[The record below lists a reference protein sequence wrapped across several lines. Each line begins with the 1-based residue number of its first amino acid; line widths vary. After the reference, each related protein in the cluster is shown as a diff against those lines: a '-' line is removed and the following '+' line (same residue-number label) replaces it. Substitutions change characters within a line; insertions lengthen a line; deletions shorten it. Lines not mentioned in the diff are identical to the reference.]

1 MVKSEKLTM
10 EIYQIKYFL
19 AVAKHNNFTHAATA
33 CNVSQ
38 PALTRAI
45 QRLEHLMGGS
55 LFQRNAR
62 HTSLTP
68 LGKTILPFLQ
78 NMIEFADTAIREA
91 KKQTLFRSVSL
102 SIGIANTIGPQHLVN
117 LLKQLTVMS
126 PKLEIKIL
134 HGSSRE
140 IQDLLFSG
148 EIEVGIAA
156 MRDIPEQIK
165 AEPLFEEFYHVA
177 FQKGHRFE
185 KFDTVSFQ
193 DLAKENFIERLN
205 CEYLDT
211 ITSCLQKYT
220 DEPLICYRS
229 QDESLIQEV
238 VAEGVGCAIV
248 PKSLVSNSNIVLRPL
263 SNPSIQRSVSAITM
277 RGIRH
282 SDIQRKFLNLCV
294 TRARLQNDGV
304 VDNILS
310 TADESA

>member
-10 EIYQIKYFL
+10 EFYQIKYFL

-55 LFQRNAR
+55 LFQRDAR

-68 LGKTILPFLQ
+68 LGKIILPFLQ
-78 NMIEFADTAIREA
+78 SMVEFADTAMREA

-102 SIGIANTIGPQHLVN
+102 SIGIARTIGPQYLAT
-117 LLKQLTVMS
+117 LLRQLTIMS

-134 HGSSRE
+134 HGTSRE

-148 EIEVGIAA
+148 EIEIGIAA

-165 AEPLFEEFYHVA
+165 AESLFDEYYYVA
-177 FQKGHRFE
+177 FPRGHRFE
-185 KFDTVSFQ
+185 KFETVSFQ
-193 DLAKENFIERLN
+193 DLVDENLIERLN
-205 CEYLDT
+205 CEYLDAINLALMKHT
-211 ITSCLQKYT
+211 QQ
-220 DEPLICYRS
+220 PLICYRS
-229 QDESLIQEV
+229 QDEGLIQEI
-238 VAEGVGCAIV
+238 VADGVGCSIV
-248 PKSLVSNSNIVLRPL
+248 PKSLVSNPNIQLRPL
-263 SNPSIQRSVSAITM
+263 ANPTFQRSVSAITI

-282 SDIQRKFLNLCV
+282 SEIQRKFLNLCI
-294 TRARLQNDGV
+294 TKARMQNEGTLETMLLGAGSE
-304 VDNILS
+304 I
-310 TADESA
+310 

>member
-10 EIYQIKYFL
+10 EFYQIKYFL

-45 QRLEHLMGGS
+45 QRLEHLMGGA

-78 NMIEFADTAIREA
+78 SMIEFADTAIREA
-91 KKQTLFRSVSL
+91 KKQTIFRSASL
-102 SIGIANTIGPQHLVN
+102 SVGIANTIGPQHLVN
-117 LLKQLTVMS
+117 LLRQLTIIS

-140 IQDLLFSG
+140 MQDLLFSG
-148 EIEVGIAA
+148 EIEVGIAV

-165 AEPLFEEFYHVA
+165 AEPLFEELYQVA
-177 FQKGHRFE
+177 FRKGHRFE
-185 KFDTVSFQ
+185 KFETISLQ
-193 DLAKENFIERLN
+193 DLAEENLIERLN
-205 CEYLDT
+205 CEYLDM
-211 ITSCLQKYT
+211 INAGLLQYT
-220 DEPLICYRS
+220 KQPLICYRS
-229 QDESLIQEV
+229 QDESLSQEI
-238 VAEGVGCAIV
+238 VAEGVGCAII
-248 PKSLVSNSNIVLRPL
+248 PKSLVSNPNIMLRPL
-263 SNPSIQRSVSAITM
+263 THPTMQRSVSAITM

-282 SDIQRKFLNLCV
+282 SEIQRKFLNLCV
-294 TRARLQNDGV
+294 TKARLQNEGAVEPVLLAMD
-304 VDNILS
+304 
-310 TADESA
+310 

>member
-1 MVKSEKLTM
+1 MVKSEKLSM

-45 QRLEHLMGGS
+45 QRLEHLMGGA

-62 HTSLTP
+62 HTSLTA

-78 NMIEFADTAIREA
+78 SMIEFADTAIQEA
-91 KKQTLFRSVSL
+91 KKQTIFRSLSL
-102 SIGIANTIGPQHLVN
+102 SIGIANTIGPQHLIN
-117 LLKQLTVMS
+117 LLRQLTVIS

-134 HGSSRE
+134 HGNSRE

-165 AEPLFEEFYHVA
+165 AESLFEELYHVA
-177 FQKGHRFE
+177 FRKGHRFE
-185 KFDTVSFQ
+185 NFECISFQ
-193 DLAKENFIERLN
+193 DLAEENLIERLN

-211 ITSCLQKYT
+211 INAGLLQYMKQS
-220 DEPLICYRS
+220 LICYRS
-229 QDESLIQEV
+229 QDESLIQEI
-238 VAEGVGCAIV
+238 VAEGIGCAIM
-248 PKSLVSNSNIVLRPL
+248 PKSLVSNPAILLRPL
-263 SNPSIQRSVSAITM
+263 SNPAIQRSVSAITM

-282 SDIQRKFLNLCV
+282 SEIQRKFLNLCV
-294 TRARLQNDGV
+294 TKARLQNDGAV
-304 VDNILS
+304 EPILL
-310 TADESA
+310 TT